1 MFQLHTVAP
10 TALHFVDLEDR
21 IVVLDLETL
30 AGLSLEG
37 RDPVSGQRRPDV
49 AVAPDDTIA
58 KATAGD
64 KAWRLTLSSGQ
75 ILTVSQARLFAHL
88 DPEPWRVPARPWTAA
103 KAADWP
109 IYDYGAF
116 HGDDD
121 TRRRALRQLAT
132 RGFARLRGAPA
143 SAGEIEIL
151 VAAFG
156 CVRETNYGRLFDV
169 RTKHDVT
176 NLADTAL
183 ALAPHTDNPYRL
195 APPEIQVLHCL
206 SAAGHGGQSLLV
218 DGLAVIGALKAEAPG
233 DYHLLCH
240 TPVRFAW
247 SDGETFLE
255 ATAPVIAL
263 NADGTLERL
272 RYNPRSMQQVCTDDD
287 QVRAAWR
294 RAWDRLGALL
304 AARAFGV
311 SFDMIAGDMVLMDN
325 RRVLHGRT
333 AFETAGEVVRHL
345 QGGYADMDGVYS
357 ALRRLTQALVTRE
370 LAALETLFANDVLS
384 QSYGEDIS
392 IRDHMLQSAEGAA
405 GRRMGANLVAAA
417 LLHDIGWGAKGPHEA
432 TAAAM
437 LAPVLGEGVAS
448 LIRNHVEAKRYLVAV
463 RPDYAERLS
472 AASLHTLTQQGGPM
486 TPDECRAFEAMPD
499 FELCLE
505 LRYLDEGGKQPSLPV
520 SAFADYRPLLSAL
533 MARQAMID

>member
-10 TALHFVDLEDR
+10 TALHFVDLDDR
-21 IVVLDLETL
+21 TVVLDPETL
-30 AGLSLEG
+30 ADLSLEG

-49 AVAPDDTIA
+49 TLAPDDTIA
-58 KATAGD
+58 KATSGEN
-64 KAWRLTLSSGQ
+64 AWVLTLNSGQ
-75 ILTVSQARLFAHL
+75 ILTVTEARLFAHL
-88 DPEPWRVPARPWTAA
+88 NPEPWQVSAQPWMGAQ
-103 KAADWP
+103 AADWP
-109 IYDYGAF
+109 VYDYDAF

-121 TRRRALRQLAT
+121 TRRRALRQLAS
-132 RGFARLRGAPA
+132 RGFARLRGAPTTP
-143 SAGEIEIL
+143 GEIETL
-151 VAAFG
+151 VKAFG

-169 RTKHDVT
+169 RTKRDVT

-206 SAAGHGGQSLLV
+206 SAAGRGGQSLLV
-218 DGLAVIGALKAEAPG
+218 DGLAVIGALKAEAPS
-233 DYHLLCH
+233 DYHLLCN

-255 ATAPVIAL
+255 ATAPAIAL

-272 RYNPRSMQQVCTDDD
+272 RYNPRSMHQVCTDDD
-287 QVRAAWR
+287 RVRAAWR

-304 AARAFGV
+304 AAPTFAV
-311 SFDMIAGDMVLMDN
+311 TFDMTAGDMVLMDN

-333 AFETAGEVVRHL
+333 AFDTSGEVVRHL

-357 ALRRLTQALVTRE
+357 TLRRSTQAYVDRE
-370 LAALETLFANDVLS
+370 LDALEARFESDVLS
-384 QSYGEDIS
+384 QTYGEDIS
-392 IRDHMLQSAEGAA
+392 IRDHMLQSAEGAVA
-405 GRRMGANLVAAA
+405 RRMGANLVAAA
-417 LLHDIGWGAKGPHEA
+417 LLHDIGWGMKGPHEA

-448 LIRNHVEAKRYLVAV
+448 LIRNDVDAKRYLVAV

-472 AASLHTLTQQGGPM
+472 AASVETLKQQGGPM
-486 TPDECRAFEAMPD
+486 TADECSAFEGMPD

-505 LRYLDEGGKQPSLPV
+505 LRYLDERGKAMSPPV
-520 SAFADYRPLLSAL
+520 SRFADYRPLLTAL
-533 MARQAMID
+533 MVRQALAV